1 MGIVFSVYHVVLS
14 VQHIYNVHVSG
25 NGIDNHSGL
34 SIVIMV
40 NIRLG
45 HQHMKVLS
53 MHSKSHISDML
64 QSAETSLSSLI
75 CDLCNNLP

>member
-53 MHSKSHISDML
+53 MH
-64 QSAETSLSSLI
+64 
-75 CDLCNNLP
+75 

>member
-25 NGIDNHSGL
+25 NGIDNLSGL

-64 QSAETSLSSLI
+64 QSAETSLI